1 MHLAFRQT
9 LIILFA
15 LCRFVKSNS
24 KIMLINAVNW
34 LSLFDC
40 SDLSMCKGDFSGIL
54 DKFWLIP
61 FLEAPTCKMIAE
73 LVSGKN
79 DTFLTY

>member
-40 SDLSMCKGDFSGIL
+40 SDLSMCKGDFSGSIGQIL
-54 DKFWLIP
+54 
-61 FLEAPTCKMIAE
+61 A
-73 LVSGKN
+73 
-79 DTFLTY
+79 DTFPRGTNV